1 MTQQQYNFHNLYTRF
16 DDQFTPPLPSH
27 VDINIPDAEQRL
39 RAGLDYFVR
48 QFTCGETQHAQW
60 HEENY
65 RPIVQWMTH
74 NHGRGLLL
82 TGTCG
87 LGKTLIG
94 KYIIPILIRDTTRRI
109 VNIFTARDLQAR
121 PDEIMQYHLIYI
133 DDIGTENTTNIFGN
147 KRQPLAELV
156 DIAEQTGKLL
166 ILTTNLNGKELRAKY
181 GDRTIDRLKAVTTYI
196 TLTGKSLRR

>member
-27 VDINIPDAEQRL
+27 VDIHIPDAEQRL

-48 QFTCGETQHAQW
+48 QFTCGMQHAQW

-65 RPIVQWMTH
+65 RPIVQWMTN

-94 KYIIPILIRDTTRRI
+94 KYIIPLLIRDTTRRI

-133 DDIGTENTTNIFGN
+133 DDIGTENATNIFGN

-156 DIAEQTGKLL
+156 DLAEQTGKLL
-166 ILTTNLNGKELRAKY
+166 ILTTNLNGKELREKY

>member
-1 MTQQQYNFHNLYTRF
+1 MTQQQYNFHNIYTRF

-27 VDINIPDAEQRL
+27 VSIHIPDAEQRL

-48 QFTCGETQHAQW
+48 QFTCGMQHAQW

-65 RPIVQWMTH
+65 RPIVQWMNH
-74 NHGRGLLL
+74 NHGRGLIL

-94 KYIIPILIRDTTRRI
+94 KYILPLLIRDTTRRI

-121 PDEIMQYHLIYI
+121 PDEIMTIISMHPVTFPDRDQRFFVTFTPVEKYLL
-133 DDIGTENTTNIFGN
+133 TPLNNTSSCTS
-147 KRQPLAELV
+147 PSLV
-156 DIAEQTGKLL
+156 LL
-166 ILTTNLNGKELRAKY
+166 DTCFRSNTILVVG
-181 GDRTIDRLKAVTTYI
+181 
-196 TLTGKSLRR
+196 